1 MPTFLRILAILC
13 VAALVCAGISLVVNH
28 TTLMAD
34 AGGHAGAPPSL
45 SSATGQLSGQFPS
58 RAEGGDDHGAS
69 LAAGLPGV
77 LTSLAKVSGI
87 TLLIVLA
94 QKGLGLLSAQRAV
107 VASR

>member
-34 AGGHAGAPPSL
+34 AGGYDGAPPSL
-45 SSATGQLSGQFPS
+45 SSATGHLAGQFPS
-58 RAEGGDDHGAS
+58 RAKGGDDHGAS